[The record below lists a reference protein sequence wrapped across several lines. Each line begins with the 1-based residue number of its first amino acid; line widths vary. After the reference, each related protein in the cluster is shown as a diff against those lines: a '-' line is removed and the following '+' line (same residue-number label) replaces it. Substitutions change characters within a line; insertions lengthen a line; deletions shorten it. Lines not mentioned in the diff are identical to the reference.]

1 MDFRSRNDAIKL
13 NESSIR
19 LIFMVRDFASFV
31 VKQSCT
37 NFILNG
43 PLVPDISS
51 GAAMFSL

>member
-51 GAAMFSL
+51 GAAIFLL